1 MSASAVLVTSERL
14 NRGRWCQPI
23 PISLAFSPHKWVC
36 LIHISL
42 LRRLCKRKLSYAI
55 YLFSWIMN
63 AQTSIQGDN
72 YTCLKLSR
80 LKEKFRFGPGPK
92 RHFSFEVSRRFW
104 TSVNLYKLIWGRLMR
119 LLSRFFPH
127 RGAAKTFSLLSQS
140 IFIFPATRS
149 VSLCHLRRWTLLWT
163 LAWEEFLPGL
173 AWLLLSKT
181 GPLFSPSLY
190 SSLSVAPFL
199 PFKFWCAIR
208 ATMDRRKN

>member
-42 LRRLCKRKLSYAI
+42 LRRLCKRQLSYAI

-80 LKEKFRFGPGPK
+80 LKEKFHFGLSWAKTALFFWSQQEVLNKCHPVQTKIRETYENSLSLLYPPLRRK
-92 RHFSFEVSRRFW
+92 DSFFRLRRF
-104 TSVNLYKLIWGRLMR
+104 V
-119 LLSRFFPH
+119 
-127 RGAAKTFSLLSQS
+127 
-140 IFIFPATRS
+140 FPATRS
-149 VSLCHLRRWTLLWT
+149 VSLCRYTEMDFIVNASLGGIS
-163 LAWEEFLPGL
+163 AWPCLV
-173 AWLLLSKT
+173 
-181 GPLFSPSLY
+181 
-190 SSLSVAPFL
+190 VAQQNRSTF
-199 PFKFWCAIR
+199 
-208 ATMDRRKN
+208 